1 VNVNISQL
9 ELLSR
14 LLDVTSLR
22 HHVIA
27 HNIANVNTP
36 GFHRM
41 DVSFEESLEK
51 QLASNGQ
58 PAPGQ
63 LKPRVSEDKVSEE
76 RADGNNVD
84 IDVEMGR
91 LNKNA
96 LLFNAYTQVL
106 ASRIAT
112 MRSAISGK

>member
-1 VNVNISQL
+1 MRLQFSCQCGPWHNPGFGANPLSGVRLITDTTSVNVNISQL

-27 HNIANVNTP
+27 HNIANVNAP

-51 QLASNGQ
+51 QLANNGQ
-58 PAPGQ
+58 PAVGQ
-63 LKPRVSEDKVSEE
+63 LKPR
-76 RADGNNVD
+76 
-84 IDVEMGR
+84 
-91 LNKNA
+91 
-96 LLFNAYTQVL
+96 
-106 ASRIAT
+106 
-112 MRSAISGK
+112 